1 MAPDIN
7 SQKNKQPDGRADGQV
22 DSRADGRTDDLMH
35 GVAEDGDD
43 RLFWT
48 SRLSL
53 ARRILAVNFFVL
65 ALLAGG
71 FFYLDSYRSRLIDS
85 QITQGE
91 TEIQLL
97 DDAMQSA
104 RPDAVDDLVVDFAI
118 RRGERIRLYDA
129 TGKKTLDSFDLAPP
143 TYELRDPET
152 EPFRR
157 HIARFMDQTIDF
169 IVMAPRP
176 LPYVEPQ
183 DDTAHSWAVLQ
194 GPAGQPESAY
204 MFAPDR
210 TPVLN
215 IGMKLASDNG
225 AVMVTS
231 NAREITRTVRAER
244 FRFGVVLA
252 LATLASALLSLF
264 LARTIAR
271 PLRRLAISARRV
283 RLGRAREV
291 TVPRLPSRGDEIGML
306 ARALSDMTQA
316 LRQRIDAGEHFA
328 ADVTHELKN
337 PLASLRSAIEGLE
350 RVEQPDLRKQLLD
363 IAADDVRR
371 LDRLVTDISEA
382 SRVDAQLSRTRFE
395 VIDLGGMI
403 EAMLAARKARATD
416 DQAKIAFARPRI
428 GVASVMGEASRLE
441 RVFDNLFD
449 NAQSFTPTDGL
460 VQISATRVGD
470 NVVIRV
476 DDNGPGVP
484 ENQREEIFRRFHSI
498 RPEGEDFGKHSGLG
512 LAIAR
517 TIIEAHQGT
526 IVARDRDDG
535 KPGARFE
542 ITMPA
547 ANCNEAPT
555 S

>member
-7 SQKNKQPDGRADGQV
+7 SPKN
-22 DSRADGRTDDLMH
+22 DSI
-35 GVAEDGDD
+35 EEPED

-48 SRLSL
+48 GRLSL
-53 ARRILAVNFFVL
+53 ARRILAVNLLVL

-71 FFYLDSYRSRLIDS
+71 FFYLDSYRTRLIDN
-85 QITQGE
+85 QLDQGKV
-91 TEIQLL
+91 EIQLL

-104 RPDAVDDLVVDFAI
+104 RPDAIDNLVVDFAK
-118 RRGERIRLYDA
+118 RRGERIRLYD
-129 TGKKTLDSFDLAPP
+129 TSGNKTLDTFELAPP
-143 TYELRDPET
+143 TYELRDPDE

-157 HIARFMDQTIDF
+157 HVARAMDRGIDF
-169 IVMAPRP
+169 IVRAPRP
-176 LPYVEPQ
+176 DRYVEPAEDISQ
-183 DDTAHSWAVLQ
+183 NWTVLQ
-194 GPAGQPESAY
+194 GGPGQPQAAY
-204 MFAPDR
+204 LFAPDR
-210 TPVLN
+210 TPMLN
-215 IGMKLASDNG
+215 IGLKLPAGNG
-225 AVMVTS
+225 SVMMTN
-231 NAREITRTVRAER
+231 NARDITRTVRAER
-244 FRFGVVLA
+244 FRFGVVMA

-271 PLRRLAISARRV
+271 PLRRLAVAALRV
-283 RLGRAREV
+283 RLGRSREV
-291 TVPRLPSRGDEIGML
+291 TVPRLPSRRDEIGML
-306 ARALSDMTQA
+306 ARALGDMTQA

-337 PLASLRSAIEGLE
+337 PLASLRSAIEGME
-350 RVEQPDLRKQLLD
+350 RVEQPELRKQLLN

-403 EAMLAARKARATD
+403 ESMLANRKARATE
-416 DQAKIAFARPRI
+416 DQAKIAFARPRV
-428 GVASVMGEASRLE
+428 GVACVMGEASRLE

-449 NAQSFTPTDGL
+449 NAQSFTPADGL
-460 VQISATRVGD
+460 VHISATRVAD
-470 NVVIRV
+470 NVIIRV

-484 ENQREEIFRRFHSI
+484 VEQREEIFRRFHSI

-526 IVARDRDDG
+526 IVAKDRDDG
-535 KPGARFE
+535 SPGARFE
-542 ITMPA
+542 ITLPA
-547 ANCNEAPT
+547 ANCNAAPP

>member
-7 SQKNKQPDGRADGQV
+7 SPKNDAPGAGLYQEPEEGEG
-22 DSRADGRTDDLMH
+22 
-35 GVAEDGDD
+35 

-71 FFYLDSYRSRLIDS
+71 FFYLDSYRSRLIDDRLEQS
-85 QITQGE
+85 R
-91 TEIQLL
+91 TEILLL
-97 DDAMQSA
+97 DDALQSA
-104 RPDAVDDLVVDFAI
+104 RGDAVDDLIVDFAE
-118 RRGERIRLYDA
+118 RRSERIRLYDA
-129 TGKKTLDSFDLAPP
+129 AGNKTLDSFDLAPP
-143 TYELRDPET
+143 TYELRDPDT
-152 EPFRR
+152 EPLQR
-157 HIARFMDQTIDF
+157 HIARFMDRAIDF

-176 LPYVEPQ
+176 SRYDEPAK
-183 DDTAHSWAVLQ
+183 DVAGAWPVLQ
-194 GPAGQPESAY
+194 GTTGEPETAY

-210 TPVLN
+210 TPMFNVGL
-215 IGMKLASDNG
+215 KRASGDG
-225 AVMVTS
+225 AVMITS
-231 NAREITRTVRAER
+231 NARDITRTVRAER

-252 LATLASALLSLF
+252 LATIASALLSLF

-271 PLRRLAISARRV
+271 PLRRLAVAALRV

-291 TVPRLPSRGDEIGML
+291 TVPRLPSRRDEIGML

-316 LRQRIDAGEHFA
+316 LRHRIDAGEHFA

-403 EAMLAARKARATD
+403 EAMLAARRARATE
-416 DQAKIAFARPRI
+416 DQAKIAFARPRV
-428 GVASVMGEASRLE
+428 GVACVMGEPSRIE

-470 NVVIRV
+470 DVVIRV

-484 ENQREEIFRRFHSI
+484 PEQREEIFRRFHSI
-498 RPEGEDFGKHSGLG
+498 RPEGEEFGKHSGLG

-517 TIIEAHQGT
+517 TIIEAHQGS

-542 ITMPA
+542 ITLPA
-547 ANCNEAPT
+547 ANCNQAPPA
-555 S
+555 

>member
-7 SQKNKQPDGRADGQV
+7 SPKNDM
-22 DSRADGRTDDLMH
+22 LEE
-35 GVAEDGDD
+35 AEDN

-71 FFYLDSYRSRLIDS
+71 FFYLDSYRSRLIDDRLEQS
-85 QITQGE
+85 R
-91 TEIQLL
+91 TEIMLL
-97 DDAMQSA
+97 DDALQSA
-104 RPDAVDDLVVDFAI
+104 RPEDVDNLILDFAT
-118 RRGERIRLYDA
+118 RRSERIRLYDA
-129 TGKKTLDSFDLAPP
+129 AGNKVIDSFDLAAP
-143 TYELRDPET
+143 TYVLRDPQT
-152 EPFRR
+152 EPLQR
-157 HIARFMDQTIDF
+157 HVARFMDRGIDF

-176 LPYVEPQ
+176 SPYIEPEK
-183 DDTAHSWAVLQ
+183 DTAQNWPVLQ
-194 GPAGQPESAY
+194 AAPGKPVTAY

-210 TPVLN
+210 TPIFNVGLKRASGDGSVL
-215 IGMKLASDNG
+215 I
-225 AVMVTS
+225 TS
-231 NAREITRTVRAER
+231 NARDITRTVRAER
-244 FRFGVVLA
+244 FRFGIVLA
-252 LATLASALLSLF
+252 LATIASALLSIF

-271 PLRRLAISARRV
+271 PLRRLAVAALRV

-291 TVPRLPSRGDEIGML
+291 TVPRLPSRRDEIGML

-350 RVEQPDLRKQLLD
+350 RVEQPELRAQLLA

-371 LDRLVTDISEA
+371 LDRLINDISEA

-403 EAMLAARKARATD
+403 ETMLSARKARATD

-428 GVASVMGEASRLE
+428 GVACVMGEPSRLE

-449 NAQSFTPTDGL
+449 NAQSFTPADGL
-460 VQISATRVGD
+460 VQVSATRVGND
-470 NVVIRV
+470 VVIRV

-484 ENQREEIFRRFHSI
+484 EDKREEIFRRFHSI
-498 RPEGEDFGKHSGLG
+498 RPEGEEFGKHSGLG

-517 TIIEAHQGT
+517 TIIEAHQGS
-526 IVARDRDDG
+526 IIAHDRDDG
-535 KPGARFE
+535 TSGARFE
-542 ITMPA
+542 ITLPA
-547 ANCNEAPT
+547 ANCDGSPLP
-555 S
+555 

>member
-7 SQKNKQPDGRADGQV
+7 SPKNDAPTTGLTDIADEGDG
-22 DSRADGRTDDLMH
+22 
-35 GVAEDGDD
+35 

-48 SRLSL
+48 SRLSI
-53 ARRILAVNFFVL
+53 ARRILAVNLFVL

-71 FFYLDSYRSRLIDS
+71 FFYLDSYRTRLIDS
-85 QITQGE
+85 QLEQSEI
-91 TEIQLL
+91 EIQLL
-97 DDAMQSA
+97 NDAMQSA
-104 RPDAVDDLVVDFAI
+104 RPDALDDLVLDFAK

-129 TGKKTLDSFDLAPP
+129 SGNKTLDSFDLAPP
-143 TYELRDPET
+143 TYELRDPEE

-157 HIARFMDQTIDF
+157 HVARFMDRAIDF
-169 IVMAPRP
+169 IVMAQPP
-176 LPYVEPQ
+176 SPYVEPEQ
-183 DDTAHSWAVLQ
+183 DKAQNWAILQ
-194 GPAGQPESAY
+194 GPAGDPESAY
-204 MFAPDR
+204 QFAPDR
-210 TPVLN
+210 TPMLN
-215 IGMKLASDNG
+215 TGLKRGDASG
-225 AVMVTS
+225 YVMMTN
-231 NAREITRTVRAER
+231 NARDITRTVRAER

-252 LATLASALLSLF
+252 LATIASALLSLF

-271 PLRRLAISARRV
+271 PLRRLAVAALRV

-291 TVPRLPSRGDEIGML
+291 QVPRLPSRRDEIGML

-350 RVEQPDLRKQLLD
+350 RVEQPELRKQLLD

-403 EAMLAARKARATD
+403 ESMLAARRARATE
-416 DQAKIAFARPRI
+416 DQAKIAFARPRV
-428 GVASVMGEASRLE
+428 GVACVMGEPSRIE

-449 NAQSFTPTDGL
+449 NAQSFTPADGL
-460 VQISATRVGD
+460 VRVSATRVGD
-470 NVVIRV
+470 DVVIRV

-498 RPEGEDFGKHSGLG
+498 RPEGEEFGKHSGLG

-517 TIIEAHQGT
+517 TIIEAHQGS
-526 IVARDRDDG
+526 IIARDRDDG
-535 KPGARFE
+535 NPGARFE
-542 ITMPA
+542 ITLPA
-547 ANCNEAPT
+547 ANCNEAPPA
-555 S
+555 